1 MNIGAHR
8 NTEWTKKHAI
18 ERIKIKYNQRR
29 YGTLLQIFGQVEV
42 FHRDLFVFSFIIEK
56 ELHYHR
62 AGAPCFEF
70 WNVCSCDDQSKIWTL
85 WIKMN
90 RQLTKIIIDQYWLI
104 QKTVFRMVMYCGMP
118 GALVRTLN
126 FHVWNRSH
134 EISIKCIRNRGE
146 KKFKTKW
153 MIKWSSQFSYRLSCH
168 AKLRIKKKQQS
179 SCKTKITRIVWVL
192 RRTCMILISILNSKY
207 WANSIKPGGRLN
219 EQNKKPNSMIRI
231 LSGWAR
237 NA

>member
-1 MNIGAHR
+1 
-8 NTEWTKKHAI
+8 
-18 ERIKIKYNQRR
+18 
-29 YGTLLQIFGQVEV
+29 
-42 FHRDLFVFSFIIEK
+42 
-56 ELHYHR
+56 
-62 AGAPCFEF
+62 
-70 WNVCSCDDQSKIWTL
+70 
-85 WIKMN
+85 
-90 RQLTKIIIDQYWLI
+90 
-104 QKTVFRMVMYCGMP
+104 MVMYCGMP

-146 KKFKTKW
+146 KNSKPNE
-153 MIKWSSQFSYRLSCH
+153 WSNDRLNFHTDCH
-168 AKLRIKKKQQS
+168 VTQNYELKKKNNNNTIL
-179 SCKTKITRIVWVL
+179 CKTKITRIVWVL

-237 NA
+237 NAQYCEWYSTKQMQKKTNFNKIMEWKSDKINRSDNDFC

>member
-8 NTEWTKKHAI
+8 NTEWTKKT
-18 ERIKIKYNQRR
+18 RYWKNKNKIQPEKIWKVAANIRASWSISP
-29 YGTLLQIFGQVEV
+29 GFV
-42 FHRDLFVFSFIIEK
+42 FFSFIIEK

-146 KKFKTKW
+146 K
-153 MIKWSSQFSYRLSCH
+153 
-168 AKLRIKKKQQS
+168 
-179 SCKTKITRIVWVL
+179 
-192 RRTCMILISILNSKY
+192 NSKPNE
-207 WANSIKPGGRLN
+207 WSNDRLN
-219 EQNKKPNSMIRI
+219 FHTDCHVTQNYELKKNNNPPVKRKSPE
-231 LSGWAR
+231 
-237 NA
+237 